1 MFLLTSVPAIRAIET
16 GMKMRE
22 PMRLRK
28 PMMRVPVFRERI
40 FKECIFTE
48 RIFRNTAWSKISETL
63 RNLTFVY
70 VDPENYFDSIAS
82 N

>member
-1 MFLLTSVPAIRAIET
+1 MVALTCDPSIKLMEVT
-16 GMKMRE
+16 MQMRE
-22 PMRLRK
+22 RTRERE